1 VVYDCGAQLYH
12 HVDLW
17 WKMMRECS
25 FAHGHREVLSYYGVG
40 ASPRL
45 GLDFRDLLPL
55 DGSFPQRAQRLL
67 ALMNASDH
75 GFGRRDP
82 RIFFMSLLVVFLPF
96 WPKFLEETDQDF
108 GSVAANIYYSLVS
121 DLSYFFLQLQ
131 LGPTDLFMVVPRND
145 AIFPKLHTNRY

>member
-1 VVYDCGAQLYH
+1 
-12 HVDLW
+12 
-17 WKMMRECS
+17 MREYS
-25 FAHGHREVLSYYGVG
+25 FAHSHREVLSYYGVG

-82 RIFFMSLLVVFLPF
+82 RIFLCLSWLCFSRLC
-96 WPKFLEETDQDF
+96 PKFLEETDQQDF